1 MGFSINLFIW
11 IAAARS
17 IIMRATPNF
26 PLSLC
31 PDEPS
36 PDYSFQSQLMVPNQV
51 VNADSSPET
60 SPIRPLPRSAS
71 TANLQSA
78 SKLILSSKLV
88 YSKRLDLPHGVEVTR
103 ATPSAGVD
111 RFHTFDSLRRIPS
124 KCVKTPSSSGWLGS
138 VVSKMSSFTPG
149 CTDIVVVDSI
159 DSMLCIKQ
167 ETRKSEYT
175 CSATTCW
182 KCSAFFNSASS
193 LC

>member
-1 MGFSINLFIW
+1 MTVIRVIGSKFMSINVFIC
-11 IAAARS
+11 ITAARS
-17 IIMRATPNF
+17 IIMQATYNF

-111 RFHTFDSLRRIPS
+111 RSHTFDSLTLYCS
-124 KCVKTPSSSGWLGS
+124 QVK
-138 VVSKMSSFTPG
+138 M
-149 CTDIVVVDSI
+149 C
-159 DSMLCIKQ
+159 
-167 ETRKSEYT
+167 ENH
-175 CSATTCW
+175 
-182 KCSAFFNSASS
+182 FFFRLTGQRS
-193 LC
+193 LKEV

>member
-1 MGFSINLFIW
+1 MTVTRVIGSKSKSFSVNLFIC
-11 IAAARS
+11 ITATRS
-17 IIMRATPNF
+17 IIMQATHNF

-103 ATPSAGVD
+103 ATPSAGWD
-111 RFHTFDSLRRIPS
+111 RFHTFDSLQ
-124 KCVKTPSSSGWLGS
+124 VKMCKNP
-138 VVSKMSSFTPG
+138 
-149 CTDIVVVDSI
+149 
-159 DSMLCIKQ
+159 
-167 ETRKSEYT
+167 
-175 CSATTCW
+175 
-182 KCSAFFNSASS
+182 FFFR
-193 LC
+193 LTLVLLQGILTLL